1 MLSFKEFIISGKID
15 LSLFYEM
22 KVVGEP
28 QDDTL
33 LIAFYDTIFLF
44 KEYELESYKQKI
56 LDKIKLLYPDYNE
69 TKFNLIK
76 NLRELTNI
84 INDTLEDIIIGYID
98 SEKTLH
104 FLNTLPRDYRV
115 NGLPKKVVD
124 TLKRKEYI
132 GKFEFVKELDTKVR
146 KDNEKIIVYHGTNSD
161 KVSDI
166 IGKGLLRGKETDW
179 QDLGDIISDRLFF
192 TIDIEQAL
200 FHANKTSKLDRNETK
215 FNSFPVI
222 LKVVLPDKTKLEPD
236 YDVERM
242 TGEDKIYGVRDKRT
256 VIKNDSMKLSKE
268 LGIYSYKGDV
278 YPNHIVSVFIPSE
291 KYIKGRYK
299 RKSFNND
306 FGLNEFVELSRNQ
319 IIDYIDKLKRIN

>member
-1 MLSFKEFIISGKID
+1 MLSFKEFIISGKVD
-15 LSLFYEM
+15 LSLLYEM

-28 QDDTL
+28 QADTL
-33 LIAFYDTIFLF
+33 LIAFYDVIFLF
-44 KEYELESYKQKI
+44 KEHELESYKQKI

-84 INDTLEDIIIGYID
+84 VNDTLEDVIIGYID

-132 GKFEFVKELDTKVR
+132 GKFEFVKEPDTKVR

-161 KVSDI
+161 KISDI
-166 IGKGLLRGKETDW
+166 IRNGLLRGKETDW
-179 QDLGDIISDRLFF
+179 EDLGDIINDRLFF
-192 TIDIEQAL
+192 TIDVEQAL
-200 FHANKTSKLDRNETK
+200 FHANRTSKLDRNENK

-242 TGEDKIYGVRDKRT
+242 TGEDKIYGVQDKRT
-256 VIKNDSMKLSKE
+256 VIKIDSMKLSKE

-291 KYIKGRYK
+291 KYIKGRHK

-319 IIDYIDKLKRIN
+319 IKDYMNKLKRIN